1 MANLKAIG
9 TIVYLKVGLKELEKR
24 LGGEDIFSRGVV
36 MKKRGETLG
45 ELFDE
50 RIPLYERYADIVI
63 DCDGLGLDDTVAA
76 IISDVK
82 NRR

>member
-1 MANLKAIG
+1 
-9 TIVYLKVGLKELEKR
+9 
-24 LGGEDIFSRGVV
+24 

-82 NRR
+82 NKR